1 MQFRQVVE
9 ALSAESAEIRV
20 TNHLQIQ
27 IQREIYFRGATHA
40 LIALISLIK
49 TTLWGWNSGCCSLVF
64 YEWKLLARANS
75 ERSGM
80 TYTTTTTIYAFLLL
94 EHYAIKRVGGFCVIL
109 FWWSAS
115 WSDEW
120 WKWST
125 LGVGTSMTMEINGA
139 TVNAFDLKFSQL
151 LITIS
156 IRLCLNLNFVQ
167 WS

>member
-9 ALSAESAEIRV
+9 AFSAESAEIRV

-49 TTLWGWNSGCCSLVF
+49 TTLWGWHSGCCSLVF

-80 TYTTTTTIYAFLLL
+80 TYSTTTTIYARTLRDYTRGWILCYFILM
-94 EHYAIKRVGGFCVIL
+94 EREFKRWVIEMIHVGCRRWKWMVIL
-109 FWWSAS
+109 NFPNFW
-115 WSDEW
+115 
-120 WKWST
+120 
-125 LGVGTSMTMEINGA
+125 
-139 TVNAFDLKFSQL
+139 
-151 LITIS
+151 
-156 IRLCLNLNFVQ
+156 
-167 WS
+167 